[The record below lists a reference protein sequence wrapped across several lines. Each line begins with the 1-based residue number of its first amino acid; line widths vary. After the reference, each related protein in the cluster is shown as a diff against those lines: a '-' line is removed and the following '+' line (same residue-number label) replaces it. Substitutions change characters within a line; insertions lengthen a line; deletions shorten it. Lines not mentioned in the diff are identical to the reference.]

1 MFQDERPEAAIERR
15 PSMASFEAFWPNEAK
30 KTNDYNATPG
40 KMMERDNYCV
50 LLYKIAIYPRDAEA
64 WGEGQSGAA
73 MAKRTNGSEASDR
86 ATAAAYLAAITADL
100 ASLARGHGLKVLGYL
115 LDMATV
121 EAENISRQ
129 ADRRE

>member
-1 MFQDERPEAAIERR
+1 MEETTLACRYIRLLFFVGVDRR
-15 PSMASFEAFWPNEAK
+15 KRSVGLAP
-30 KTNDYNATPG
+30 
-40 KMMERDNYCV
+40 
-50 LLYKIAIYPRDAEA
+50 
-64 WGEGQSGAA
+64 
-73 MAKRTNGSEASDR
+73 MAKRTNGSEASGR
-86 ATAAAYLAAITADL
+86 SAAAAYLAAITADL

>member
-1 MFQDERPEAAIERR
+1 
-15 PSMASFEAFWPNEAK
+15 
-30 KTNDYNATPG
+30 
-40 KMMERDNYCV
+40 
-50 LLYKIAIYPRDAEA
+50 
-64 WGEGQSGAA
+64 

-121 EAENISRQ
+121 EAENISRH

>member
-1 MFQDERPEAAIERR
+1 M
-15 PSMASFEAFWPNEAK
+15 
-30 KTNDYNATPG
+30 
-40 KMMERDNYCV
+40 
-50 LLYKIAIYPRDAEA
+50 
-64 WGEGQSGAA
+64 GEGQRGAA
-73 MAKRTNGSEASDR
+73 MAKRTNGSEVCDR